1 MLTTPREP
9 VLQKLL
15 GLPLALEI
23 RDSGGGFHVLA
34 LLKEE
39 VESGTEEFE
48 RVNALRARLTK
59 ILCGDPAPDHA
70 AALLRRPGTHNSKY
84 GEPGEC
90 HVVRAGKPVDVTEV
104 ETLAELYEQPLFEF
118 KPKANGH
125 VPPSPPAGENTD
137 AGPVDA
143 GSRLAAMT
151 FEGPGDSSIHRT
163 QLSCTAPLLC
173 RGRTVECAVD
183 EVLDATRRAVTGNPE
198 CANWDWAEERWTI
211 EKMCFD
217 FVNKNRELC
226 EVLPDKLRES
236 WRERQDRAASTSR
249 SCGAATPI
257 NGASPVANRATEE
270 AAYRQQSCR
279 SRQQSG
285 RSPRAR
291 PKAQAQGPCGAGGAR
306 ENPRHAVQGFRR
318 GHAAAAGVSLRQA
331 LPARPGDGDDRL
343 RRRRQIDRG
352 HRRGPSYWP
361 PAAACSVSRR
371 RSGAA
376 SGCTMPTMT
385 ATRSGDVSLPAAGCT
400 TCR

>member
-1 MLTTPREP
+1 VRYICALRNVKGPGGIPQLLSDDPVALEAFARKYDRSGWGVYDRVATLRADARRRTLETVAALSVIHIDIDTRMLTTPREP

-15 GLPLALEI
+15 DLPLALEI

-84 GEPGEC
+84 GEPREC

-236 WRERQDRAASTSR
+236 WRERQDRATSTSR
-249 SCGAATPI
+249 SCGAVTPI

-270 AAYRQQSCR
+270 AAYPTTKLSITTTKRSIAPRQ
-279 SRQQSG
+279 
-285 RSPRAR
+285 
-291 PKAQAQGPCGAGGAR
+291 
-306 ENPRHAVQGFRR
+306 
-318 GHAAAAGVSLRQA
+318 
-331 LPARPGDGDDRL
+331 
-343 RRRRQIDRG
+343 
-352 HRRGPSYWP
+352 
-361 PAAACSVSRR
+361 
-371 RSGAA
+371 
-376 SGCTMPTMT
+376 T
-385 ATRSGDVSLPAAGCT
+385 
-400 TCR
+400 